1 VATEDYP
8 LSRRLYLYVAKPE
21 DPRARAF
28 VEFALSKA
36 GQEVVAESGFIALTP
51 ESTTPTTQ
59 TNLPPNYQKLTQG
72 ASRLSTNFRFQTGS
86 SELDN
91 RALRDLDR
99 VAELMIDL
107 DHGGDKLLMLGFRTR
122 LVRRTPISSSRKRAP
137 STWPRHFANAASA
150 RAKCAAL
157 VRRCRWATIPC
168 LKAATRTAASRFG
181 SRRSIEWP
189 RRGRMIRA
197 WRTTAS
203 RPTSRRRR
211 PRSAA
216 TARSCR

>member
-1 VATEDYP
+1 LTVATEDYP

-28 VEFALSKA
+28 VEFSLSKA

-59 TNLPPNYQKLTQG
+59 TNLPPNYQKLTEG

-99 VAELMIDL
+99 VAELMIVL
-107 DHGGDKLLMLGFRTR
+107 DHGGDKLLLLGF
-122 LVRRTPISSSRKRAP
+122 SD
-137 STWPRHFANAASA
+137 STGSANANQQLSQT
-150 RAKCAAL
+150 RAEHVAAAFRQRGLSPSQVRGFGAAL
-157 VRRCRWATIPC
+157 PVGDNSTPEGRDKNRRVEVWIQ
-168 LKAATRTAASRFG
+168 KKH
-181 SRRSIEWP
+181 
-189 RRGRMIRA
+189 
-197 WRTTAS
+197 
-203 RPTSRRRR
+203 
-211 PRSAA
+211 
-216 TARSCR
+216 